1 MGWDRINFNWV
12 SFFFYVVDVLL
23 LLNLFEDEIN
33 VISLFLYN
41 NGK

>member
-12 SFFFYVVDVLL
+12 SFFYVVDVLL

-33 VISLFLYN
+33 GISLFLYN

>member
-33 VISLFLYN
+33 GISLFLYN